1 MPDGGRLAIATANV
15 NVGARMLDCSGAEV
29 IPGRYAVISVTDTGS
44 GMDRRRWRRFSS
56 RSSRPSPTIAAPA
69 SGSRWSTASCGRAAA
84 TSPWRA
90 VPAWG
95 RRSASTCRGSS
106 SRSSADAARVRA
118 GAAPSARIGDDP
130 AGRRRGGRC
139 ACWRVAALERYRLH
153 GHCGRQRR
161 RGVPALRRSHAPID
175 LLITDVVMPRMNG
188 TDLAVALRREN
199 ANLKVVFVSG
209 YTSGALNEVM
219 AADNTSFLQKPF
231 TPVALAQ
238 AVRQLLDSPSA
249 ARLSEPV
256 VAAPRRPA
264 PKA

>member
-1 MPDGGRLAIATANV
+1 
-15 NVGARMLDCSGAEV
+15 
-29 IPGRYAVISVTDTGS
+29 
-44 GMDRRRWRRFSS
+44 
-56 RSSRPSPTIAAPA
+56 
-69 SGSRWSTASCGRAAA
+69 
-84 TSPWRA
+84 
-90 VPAWG
+90 
-95 RRSASTCRGSS
+95 
-106 SRSSADAARVRA
+106 
-118 GAAPSARIGDDP
+118 
-130 AGRRRGGRC
+130 
-139 ACWRVAALERYRLH
+139 
-153 GHCGRQRR
+153 
-161 RGVPALRRSHAPID
+161 
-175 LLITDVVMPRMNG
+175 MNG

-238 AVRQLLDSPSA
+238 AVRQLLDSQSA